1 MVFTIYSKPNGLS
14 NLIQDS
20 EMEFQWMIKV
30 ERNLENAPELVEAV
44 QSSDDAAAA
53 QTEGVVTTLEAD
65 VVDTLLIKLRIH

>member
-1 MVFTIYSKPNGLS
+1 
-14 NLIQDS
+14 
-20 EMEFQWMIKV
+20 MIKV

-65 VVDTLLIKLRIH
+65 VVDTLLIKLRIHQDGCRRNRIIIVRQPWIKNIQHSE

>member
-1 MVFTIYSKPNGLS
+1 
-14 NLIQDS
+14 
-20 EMEFQWMIKV
+20 MIKV

-65 VVDTLLIKLRIH
+65 VVDTLLVKLRIHQNSCRRNRIIIVRQPWIKNIQHSK

>member
-1 MVFTIYSKPNGLS
+1 
-14 NLIQDS
+14 
-20 EMEFQWMIKV
+20 MIKV

-65 VVDTLLIKLRIH
+65 VVDTLLVKLRIHQNSCRRNRIIIMR